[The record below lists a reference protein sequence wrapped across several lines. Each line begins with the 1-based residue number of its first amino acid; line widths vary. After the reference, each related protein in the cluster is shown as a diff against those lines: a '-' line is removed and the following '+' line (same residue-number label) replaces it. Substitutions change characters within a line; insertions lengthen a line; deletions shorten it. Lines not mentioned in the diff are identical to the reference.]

1 MDGREAKQL
10 RTQVVI
16 STERETMNEE
26 DRIAVLGA
34 TTLNAAVEVVKMY
47 DSGDLWDAAKS
58 LLITAFGDLE
68 SSLAKEKK

>member
-1 MDGREAKQL
+1 
-10 RTQVVI
+10 VVI

>member
-68 SSLAKEKK
+68 SSLDKEKK